1 MQLLMLVPA
10 PSCPLAD
17 DQTDCAYQEVAE
29 VRTVPRAL
37 GAYGDMVIVLRNG
50 DKLELRSVER

>member
-1 MQLLMLVPA
+1 
-10 PSCPLAD
+10 
-17 DQTDCAYQEVAE
+17 VAE

-37 GAYGDMVIVLRNG
+37 GAYGDMVIVLKNG